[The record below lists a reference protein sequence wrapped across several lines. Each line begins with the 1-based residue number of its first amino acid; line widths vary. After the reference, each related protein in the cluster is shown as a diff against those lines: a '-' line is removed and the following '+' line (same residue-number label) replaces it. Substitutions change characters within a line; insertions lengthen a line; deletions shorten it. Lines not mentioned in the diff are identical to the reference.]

1 MENHVARSGGTI
13 DSIDSLRRRMRTI
26 VEAVNADPSLALRA
40 SANPLLALEELG
52 YELSGGL
59 REEAELR
66 ARFGLDD
73 VAALTSLRE
82 DIERQLGRKVDLRS
96 ADAVTRA
103 LASVG
108 VKIPAKAFQNAM
120 RDHAAAGSAPE
131 APERAVAQTSKRT
144 SRRGRTPTTP
154 RPPIIE
160 PPASVLG
167 PDDSRRLLWALR
179 ERRDAHD
186 VVEPLVQYL
195 ELEAGRPRLAHAETY
210 ARLREQAVD
219 PDRTDIRVRFVLQRE
234 RDDG

>member
-52 YELSGGL
+52 YELSDGL

-73 VAALTSLRE
+73 VAALTSLRD
-82 DIERQLGRKVDLRS
+82 DIERQLGRKIDLGS
-96 ADAVTRA
+96 ADAVTGA

-108 VKIPAKAFQNAM
+108 VKIPAKAVQAAM
-120 RDHAAAGSAPE
+120 RERAATGSAPDS
-131 APERAVAQTSKRT
+131 PERVVGQTSKGT
-144 SRRGRTPTTP
+144 SRRGRTPTAP
-154 RPPIIE
+154 GPPTIQ

-167 PDDSRRLLWALR
+167 PNDSRRLLPALR
-179 ERRDAHD
+179 ERLEAHD
-186 VVEPLVQYL
+186 VVEPIVQYL
-195 ELEAGRPRLAHAETY
+195 DLEASRPRLADAETY
-210 ARLREQAVD
+210 ARLREKPAD
-219 PDRTDIRVRFVLQRE
+219 PDRAAISVRFVLQRE
-234 RDDG
+234 RDHG